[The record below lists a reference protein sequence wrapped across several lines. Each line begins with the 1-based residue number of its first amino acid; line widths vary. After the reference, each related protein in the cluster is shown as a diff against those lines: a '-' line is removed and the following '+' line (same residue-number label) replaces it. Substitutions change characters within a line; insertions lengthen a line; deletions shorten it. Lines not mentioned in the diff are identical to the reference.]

1 MRKAKLFLIGILI
14 LVGFLWLITLFLPS
28 KIVVSRWV
36 TIDANENV
44 VAMQIND
51 FKNWKNWYPA
61 FQNKNIHADVSQQ
74 NDSTPFVTLTNENG
88 KKLSLV
94 LSKSS
99 QKNINIQLLEDDRN
113 AKNYEFVLL
122 PNNKG
127 QTQLTWNVDIELG
140 WYPWKKLGGIFL
152 DKIIG
157 PQCEATLENLKIAAE
172 KEVH

>member
-1 MRKAKLFLIGILI
+1 MRKAKLFLIGITI

-28 KIVVSRWV
+28 KITVSRWV
-36 TIDANENV
+36 NIDASESA
-44 VAMQIND
+44 VAAQINN

-61 FQNKNIHADVSQQ
+61 FRNEKNSVDVSQK
-74 NDSTPFVTLTNENG
+74 NDTPSVTLTNENG
-88 KKLSLV
+88 KKVSLV

-99 QKNINIQLLEDDRN
+99 QQNINIRLLEDGQNSKTYR
-113 AKNYEFVLL
+113 FILL

-127 QTQLTWNVDIELG
+127 QTQLTWNVDIDLG

-157 PQCEATLENLKIAAE
+157 PSCEAALENLKKAAE
-172 KEVH
+172 KDIR